1 MGKKFTVGSVLFRI
15 FLYFYAVISLYPIV
29 WMFFYS
35 FKNNSEIF
43 VTNPFGFP
51 KIFHWE
57 NYVKAWTTFNVPT
70 YFMNSLK
77 VTLVVIAVVVVISTM
92 FAYAVARLRFKGSD
106 SLRMSTMI
114 GMFLPLQCIMIPLA
128 VLVRD
133 LHISNTLWAVIVPY
147 IAFNIPF
154 AVMVIYGYMRSLP
167 YELEE
172 SACIDGASLWTCFIK
187 VIVPNVKSAISAVVI
202 FVFMNVWNEYNLAL
216 VLLNRDA
223 IKTLPLGMIF
233 FKGEHTTDWGA
244 MGATMVIA
252 SIPTIIIYI
261 LFSAQVEKAM
271 TVSGAVKG

>member
-187 VIVPNVKSAISAVVI
+187 VIV
-202 FVFMNVWNEYNLAL
+202 WNEYNLAL

>member
-1 MGKKFTVGSVLFRI
+1 
-15 FLYFYAVISLYPIV
+15 
-29 WMFFYS
+29 
-35 FKNNSEIF
+35 
-43 VTNPFGFP
+43 
-51 KIFHWE
+51 
-57 NYVKAWTTFNVPT
+57 
-70 YFMNSLK
+70 
-77 VTLVVIAVVVVISTM
+77 
-92 FAYAVARLRFKGSD
+92 
-106 SLRMSTMI
+106 
-114 GMFLPLQCIMIPLA
+114 MIPLA

-133 LHISNTLWAVIVPY
+133 LHISNTLWAVVVPY

-187 VIVPNVKSAISAVVI
+187 VIVPNVKSAISTVVI

-216 VLLNRDA
+216 VLLQRDA

>member
-1 MGKKFTVGSVLFRI
+1 MGKKFTVGSALFRI

-114 GMFLPLQCIMIPLA
+114 GMFLPLHCIMIPLA

-187 VIVPNVKSAISAVVI
+187 VIVPNVKSAISTVVI